1 MAEVFLTL
9 VNRGLSAG
17 WLVLAVIAARFLLKK
32 APRWAVCA
40 LWGLV
45 ALRLLCPFS
54 PESPLSL
61 IPDAQPVSPEAVWN
75 TVPAVEMAPDATE
88 APVSPVLEAV
98 LPDGLPVSPTPA
110 QRIVAAASILWC
122 AGLAGMALYTL
133 VSYRRLSRRVKG
145 AVRIDGNLYQGA
157 AIPTPFVLGVLRP
170 RIYLPNTLS
179 REDMPYVIA
188 HERAHIRRRDPLW
201 KALGFGLLCIYWFQP
216 LLWLGYALF
225 CRDMELACDEK
236 VASALSPSH
245 RANYSQALLNC
256 SAGRRFLAAC
266 PVAFGEVGV
275 KERVKRVLS
284 FRRPT
289 LRAVLAAVLICAVIA
304 VCFLTNPVTP
314 EPPKVTVAQ
323 MSITAEDV
331 TPTGMTLIYHPDNAF
346 QDVDAYTDSIY
357 WLEKQNDSGWWQ
369 VVQPNQWVE
378 PVLRPVEASKQRT
391 IHVLIADNN
400 HLNLDWSTLYGC
412 LTAGEYRVGIHFWEE
427 GLEST
432 LYAPFTLK
440 EDPPETPWDAISGLQ
455 SEDCVADFHRSGEK
469 EGSGLTREKTD
480 ELVTILKA
488 LTEADFIPANTL
500 DPNPQSCIALEYGTV
515 TLKLRYEGSRVHLQM
530 HIHSMGSTN
539 ITDWSITSGSLN
551 AFFDSLGNL

>member
-1 MAEVFLTL
+1 MAEGFLTL

-75 TVPAVEMAPDATE
+75 TVSAVEMAPDATE

-110 QRIVAAASILWC
+110 QEIVAAASILWC

-236 VASALSPSH
+236 VASSLSPSH

-331 TPTGMTLIYHPDNAF
+331 TPTGMTLTYHPDNAF
-346 QDVDAYTDSIY
+346 QDVDAVTDSIY
-357 WLEKQNDSGWWQ
+357 WLEKQNASGGWQ
-369 VVQPNQWVE
+369 VVQPNQWIE
-378 PVLRPVEASKQRT
+378 PVLQPVEAPGQRT
-391 IHVLIADNN
+391 IHVFVTDNN
-400 HLNLDWSTLYGC
+400 HRTLDWPLLGY
-412 LTAGEYRVGIHFWEE
+412 LDAGQYRVGIHFWEE
-427 GLEST
+427 AQEYT
-432 LYAPFTLK
+432 LYAPFTL
-440 EDPPETPWDAISGLQ
+440 DNPLVTPYAITSSLKK
-455 SEDCVADFHRSGEK
+455 A
-469 EGSGLTREKTD
+469 GSHAMLKGDNARALTQAQTE
-480 ELVTILKA
+480 ELVGILNS
-488 LTEADFIPANTL
+488 LTEADFYASNFINT
-500 DPNPQSCIALEYGTV
+500 PITV
-515 TLKLRYEGSRVHLQM
+515 VSLVSGEVIMRLRYDGDNQVQLQLDS
-530 HIHSMGSTN
+530 HSAEALSDTRWCIFNDG
-539 ITDWSITSGSLN
+539 LN
-551 AFFDSLGNL
+551 AFFEKLRQEEAG

>member
-1 MAEVFLTL
+1 MAEGFLTL

-75 TVPAVEMAPDATE
+75 TVSAVEMAPDATE

-110 QRIVAAASILWC
+110 QEIVAAASILWC

-170 RIYLPNTLS
+170 RIYLPNALS

-331 TPTGMTLIYHPDNAF
+331 TPTGMTLTYHPDNAF
-346 QDVDAYTDSIY
+346 QDVDAVTDSIY
-357 WLEKQNDSGWWQ
+357 WLEKQNASGGWQ
-369 VVQPNQWVE
+369 VVQPNQWIE
-378 PVLRPVEASKQRT
+378 PVLQPVEAPGQRT
-391 IHVLIADNN
+391 IHVVVTDNN
-400 HLNLDWSTLYGC
+400 HRTLDWPLLGY
-412 LTAGEYRVGIHFWEE
+412 LDAGQYRVGIHFWEE
-427 GLEST
+427 AQEYT
-432 LYAPFTLK
+432 LYAPFTL
-440 EDPPETPWDAISGLQ
+440 DNPLVTPYAITSSLKK
-455 SEDCVADFHRSGEK
+455 A
-469 EGSGLTREKTD
+469 GSHAMLKGDNARALTQAQTE
-480 ELVTILKA
+480 ELVGILNS
-488 LTEADFIPANTL
+488 LTEADFYASNFINT
-500 DPNPQSCIALEYGTV
+500 PITV
-515 TLKLRYEGSRVHLQM
+515 VSLVSGEVTMRLRYDGDNQVQLQLDS
-530 HIHSMGSTN
+530 HSAEALSDTRWCILNDG
-539 ITDWSITSGSLN
+539 LN
-551 AFFDSLGNL
+551 AFFEKLRQEEAG

>member
-1 MAEVFLTL
+1 MAEGFLTL

-17 WLVLAVIAARFLLKK
+17 WLVLAVVAARFLLKK

-110 QRIVAAASILWC
+110 QEIVAAASILWC

-331 TPTGMTLIYHPDNAF
+331 TPTGMTLTYHPDNAF
-346 QDVDAYTDSIY
+346 QDVDAVTDSIY
-357 WLEKQNDSGWWQ
+357 WLEKQNASGGWQ
-369 VVQPNQWVE
+369 VVQPSQWIE
-378 PVLRPVEASKQRT
+378 PVLQPVEAPGQRT
-391 IHVLIADNN
+391 IHVFVTDNN
-400 HLNLDWSTLYGC
+400 HRTLDWPLLGY
-412 LTAGEYRVGIHFWEE
+412 LDAGQYRVGIHFWEE
-427 GLEST
+427 AQEYT
-432 LYAPFTLK
+432 LYAPFTL
-440 EDPPETPWDAISGLQ
+440 DNPLVTPYAITSSLKK
-455 SEDCVADFHRSGEK
+455 A
-469 EGSGLTREKTD
+469 GSHAMLKGDNARALTQAQTE
-480 ELVTILKA
+480 ELVGILNS
-488 LTEADFIPANTL
+488 LTEADFYASNFINT
-500 DPNPQSCIALEYGTV
+500 PITV
-515 TLKLRYEGSRVHLQM
+515 VSLVSGEVTMRLRYDGDNQVQLQLDS
-530 HIHSMGSTN
+530 HSAEALSDTRWCILNDG
-539 ITDWSITSGSLN
+539 LN
-551 AFFDSLGNL
+551 AFFEKLRQEEAG

>member
-1 MAEVFLTL
+1 MAEGFLTL

-110 QRIVAAASILWC
+110 QEIVAAASILWC
-122 AGLAGMALYTL
+122 AGLAGMVLYTL

-331 TPTGMTLIYHPDNAF
+331 TPTGMTLTYHPDNAF
-346 QDVDAYTDSIY
+346 QDVDAVTDSIY
-357 WLEKQNDSGWWQ
+357 WLEKQNASGGWQ
-369 VVQPNQWVE
+369 VVQPNQWIE
-378 PVLRPVEASKQRT
+378 PVLQPVEAPGQRT
-391 IHVLIADNN
+391 IHVFVTDNN
-400 HLNLDWSTLYGC
+400 HRTLDWPLLGY
-412 LTAGEYRVGIHFWEE
+412 LDAGQYRVGIHFWEE
-427 GLEST
+427 AQEYT
-432 LYAPFTLK
+432 LYAPFTL
-440 EDPPETPWDAISGLQ
+440 DNPLVTPYAITSSLKK
-455 SEDCVADFHRSGEK
+455 A
-469 EGSGLTREKTD
+469 GSHAMLKGDNARALTQAQTE
-480 ELVTILKA
+480 ELVGILNS
-488 LTEADFIPANTL
+488 LTEADFYASNFINT
-500 DPNPQSCIALEYGTV
+500 PITV
-515 TLKLRYEGSRVHLQM
+515 VSLVSGEVTMRLRYDGDNQVQLQLDS
-530 HIHSMGSTN
+530 HSAEALSDTRWCIFNDG
-539 ITDWSITSGSLN
+539 LN
-551 AFFDSLGNL
+551 AFFEKLRQEEAG

>member
-1 MAEVFLTL
+1 MAEGFLTL

-17 WLVLAVIAARFLLKK
+17 WLVLAVVAARFLLKK

-110 QRIVAAASILWC
+110 QEIVAAASILWC

-236 VASALSPSH
+236 VASALSPSR

-323 MSITAEDV
+323 MFITAEDV
-331 TPTGMTLIYHPDNAF
+331 TPTGMTLTYHPDNAF
-346 QDVDAYTDSIY
+346 QDVDAVTDSIY
-357 WLEKQNDSGWWQ
+357 WLEKQNTSGGWQ
-369 VVQPNQWVE
+369 VQPNQWIE
-378 PVLRPVEASKQRT
+378 PVLQPVEAPGQRT
-391 IHVLIADNN
+391 IHVVVTDNN
-400 HLNLDWSTLYGC
+400 RRTLYWPLLGY
-412 LTAGEYRVGIHFWEE
+412 LDAGQYRVGIHFWEE
-427 GLEST
+427 AQEYT
-432 LYAPFTLK
+432 LYAPFTL
-440 EDPPETPWDAISGLQ
+440 DNPLVTPYAITSSLKK
-455 SEDCVADFHRSGEK
+455 A
-469 EGSGLTREKTD
+469 GSHAMLKGDNARALTQAQTE
-480 ELVTILKA
+480 ELVGILNS
-488 LTEADFIPANTL
+488 LTEADFYASGFINT
-500 DPNPQSCIALEYGTV
+500 PITV
-515 TLKLRYEGSRVHLQM
+515 VSLVSGEVTMRLRYDGDNQVQLQLDS
-530 HIHSMGSTN
+530 HSAEALSDTRWCIFNDG
-539 ITDWSITSGSLN
+539 LN
-551 AFFDSLGNL
+551 AFFEKLRQEEAG

>member
-1 MAEVFLTL
+1 MAEGFLTL

-17 WLVLAVIAARFLLKK
+17 WLVLAVVAARFLLKK

-110 QRIVAAASILWC
+110 QEIVAAASILWC
-122 AGLAGMALYTL
+122 AGLAGMVLYTL

-331 TPTGMTLIYHPDNAF
+331 TPTGMTLTYHPDNAF
-346 QDVDAYTDSIY
+346 QDVDAVTDSIY
-357 WLEKQNDSGWWQ
+357 WLEKQNDSGGWQ
-369 VVQPNQWVE
+369 VVQPNQWIE
-378 PVLRPVEASKQRT
+378 PVLQPVEAPGQRT
-391 IHVLIADNN
+391 IHVFVTDNN
-400 HLNLDWSTLYGC
+400 HRTLDWPLLGY
-412 LTAGEYRVGIHFWEE
+412 LDAGQYRVGIHFWEE
-427 GLEST
+427 AQEYT
-432 LYAPFTLK
+432 LYAPFTL
-440 EDPPETPWDAISGLQ
+440 DNPLVTPYAITSSLKK
-455 SEDCVADFHRSGEK
+455 A
-469 EGSGLTREKTD
+469 GSHAMLKGDNARALTQEQTE
-480 ELVTILKA
+480 ELVGILNS
-488 LTEADFIPANTL
+488 LTEADFYASNFINT
-500 DPNPQSCIALEYGTV
+500 PITV
-515 TLKLRYEGSRVHLQM
+515 VSLVSGEVTMRLRYDGDNQVQLQLDS
-530 HIHSMGSTN
+530 HSAEALSDTRWCIFNDG
-539 ITDWSITSGSLN
+539 LN
-551 AFFDSLGNL
+551 AFFEKLRQEEAG

>member
-1 MAEVFLTL
+1 MAEGFLTL

-17 WLVLAVIAARFLLKK
+17 WLVLAVVAARFLLKK

-110 QRIVAAASILWC
+110 QEIVAAASILWC

-331 TPTGMTLIYHPDNAF
+331 TPTGMTLTYHPDNAF
-346 QDVDAYTDSIY
+346 QDVDAVTDSIY
-357 WLEKQNDSGWWQ
+357 WLEKQNASGGWQ
-369 VVQPNQWVE
+369 VVQPNQWIE
-378 PVLRPVEASKQRT
+378 PVLQPVEAPGQRT
-391 IHVLIADNN
+391 IHVVVTDNN
-400 HLNLDWSTLYGC
+400 HRTLDWPLLGY
-412 LTAGEYRVGIHFWEE
+412 LDAGQYRVGIHFWEE
-427 GLEST
+427 EQEYT
-432 LYAPFTLK
+432 LYAPFTL
-440 EDPPETPWDAISGLQ
+440 DNPLVTPYAITSSLKK
-455 SEDCVADFHRSGEK
+455 A
-469 EGSGLTREKTD
+469 GSHAMLKGDNARDLTQAQTE
-480 ELVTILKA
+480 ELVGILNS
-488 LTEADFIPANTL
+488 LTEADFYASNFINT
-500 DPNPQSCIALEYGTV
+500 PITV
-515 TLKLRYEGSRVHLQM
+515 VSLVSGEVTMRLRYDGDNQVQLQLDS
-530 HIHSMGSTN
+530 HSAEALSDTRWCIFNDG
-539 ITDWSITSGSLN
+539 LN
-551 AFFDSLGNL
+551 AFFEKLRQEEAG

>member
-1 MAEVFLTL
+1 MAEGFLTL

-17 WLVLAVIAARFLLKK
+17 WLVLAVIVDRFMLKK

-75 TVPAVEMAPDATE
+75 TVPAVEMTPDATE

-110 QRIVAAASILWC
+110 QEIVAAASILWC

-331 TPTGMTLIYHPDNAF
+331 TPTGMTLTYHPDNAF
-346 QDVDAYTDSIY
+346 QDVDAVTDSIY
-357 WLEKQNDSGWWQ
+357 WLEKQNDSGGWQ
-369 VVQPNQWVE
+369 VVQPNQWIE
-378 PVLRPVEASKQRT
+378 PVLQPVEAPGQRT
-391 IHVLIADNN
+391 IHVVVTDNN
-400 HLNLDWSTLYGC
+400 HRTLDWPLLGY
-412 LTAGEYRVGIHFWEE
+412 LDAGQYRVGIHFWEE
-427 GLEST
+427 AQEYT
-432 LYAPFTLK
+432 LYAPFTL
-440 EDPPETPWDAISGLQ
+440 DNPLVTPYAITSSLKK
-455 SEDCVADFHRSGEK
+455 A
-469 EGSGLTREKTD
+469 GSHAMLKGDNARALTQAQTE
-480 ELVTILKA
+480 ELVGILNS
-488 LTEADFIPANTL
+488 LTEADFYASGFINT
-500 DPNPQSCIALEYGTV
+500 PITV
-515 TLKLRYEGSRVHLQM
+515 VSLVSGEVTMRLRYDGDNQVQLQLDS
-530 HIHSMGSTN
+530 HSAEALSDTRWCIFNDG
-539 ITDWSITSGSLN
+539 LN
-551 AFFDSLGNL
+551 AFFEKLRQEEAG

>member
-1 MAEVFLTL
+1 MAEGFLTL

-110 QRIVAAASILWC
+110 QEIVAAASILWC

-170 RIYLPNTLS
+170 RIYLPNSLS

-331 TPTGMTLIYHPDNAF
+331 TPTGMTLTYHPDNAF
-346 QDVDAYTDSIY
+346 QDVDAVTDSIY
-357 WLEKQNDSGWWQ
+357 WLEKQNDSGGWQ
-369 VVQPNQWVE
+369 VVQPNQWIE
-378 PVLRPVEASKQRT
+378 PVLQPVEAPGQRT
-391 IHVLIADNN
+391 IHVFVTDNN
-400 HLNLDWSTLYGC
+400 HRTLDWPLLGY
-412 LTAGEYRVGIHFWEE
+412 LDAGQYRVGIHFWEE
-427 GLEST
+427 AQEYT
-432 LYAPFTLK
+432 LYAPFTL
-440 EDPPETPWDAISGLQ
+440 DNPLVTPYAITSSLKK
-455 SEDCVADFHRSGEK
+455 A
-469 EGSGLTREKTD
+469 GSHAMLKGDNARALTQAQAE
-480 ELVTILKA
+480 ELVGILNS
-488 LTEADFIPANTL
+488 LTEADFYASSFINT
-500 DPNPQSCIALEYGTV
+500 PITV
-515 TLKLRYEGSRVHLQM
+515 VSLVSGEVTMRLRYDGDNQVQLQLDS
-530 HIHSMGSTN
+530 HSAEALSDTRWCIFNDG
-539 ITDWSITSGSLN
+539 LN
-551 AFFDSLGNL
+551 AFFEKLRQEEAG

>member
-1 MAEVFLTL
+1 MAEGFLTL

-17 WLVLAVIAARFLLKK
+17 WLVLAVVAARFLLKK

-110 QRIVAAASILWC
+110 QEIVAAASILWC

-331 TPTGMTLIYHPDNAF
+331 TPTGMTLTYHPDNAF
-346 QDVDAYTDSIY
+346 QDVDAVTDSIY
-357 WLEKQNDSGWWQ
+357 WLEKQNASGGWQ
-369 VVQPNQWVE
+369 VVQPNQWIE
-378 PVLRPVEASKQRT
+378 PVLQPVEAPGQRT
-391 IHVLIADNN
+391 IHVFVTDNN
-400 HLNLDWSTLYGC
+400 HRTLDWPLLGY
-412 LTAGEYRVGIHFWEE
+412 LDAGQYRVGIHFWEE
-427 GLEST
+427 AQEYT
-432 LYAPFTLK
+432 LYAPFTL
-440 EDPPETPWDAISGLQ
+440 DNPLVTPYAITSSLKK
-455 SEDCVADFHRSGEK
+455 A
-469 EGSGLTREKTD
+469 GSHAMLKGDNARALTQAQTE
-480 ELVTILKA
+480 ELVGILNS
-488 LTEADFIPANTL
+488 LTEADFYASNFINT
-500 DPNPQSCIALEYGTV
+500 PITV
-515 TLKLRYEGSRVHLQM
+515 VSLVSGEVTMRLRYDGDNQVQLQLDS
-530 HIHSMGSTN
+530 HSAEALSDTRWCIFNDG
-539 ITDWSITSGSLN
+539 LN
-551 AFFDSLGNL
+551 AFFEKLRQEEAG

>member
-1 MAEVFLTL
+1 MAEGFLTL

-17 WLVLAVIAARFLLKK
+17 WLVLAVVAARFLLKK

-110 QRIVAAASILWC
+110 QEIVAAASILWC
-122 AGLAGMALYTL
+122 AGLAGMVLYTL

-323 MSITAEDV
+323 MSITAENV
-331 TPTGMTLIYHPDNAF
+331 TPTGMTLTYHPDNAF
-346 QDVDAYTDSIY
+346 QDVDAVTDSIY
-357 WLEKQNDSGWWQ
+357 WLEKQNDSGGWQ
-369 VVQPNQWVE
+369 VVQPNQWIE
-378 PVLRPVEASKQRT
+378 PVLQPVEAPGQRT
-391 IHVLIADNN
+391 IHVVVTDNN
-400 HLNLDWSTLYGC
+400 HRTLDWPLLGY
-412 LTAGEYRVGIHFWEE
+412 LDAGQYRVGIHFWEE
-427 GLEST
+427 AQEYT
-432 LYAPFTLK
+432 LYAPFTL
-440 EDPPETPWDAISGLQ
+440 DNPLVTPYAITSSLKK
-455 SEDCVADFHRSGEK
+455 A
-469 EGSGLTREKTD
+469 GSHAMLKGDNARALTQAQTE
-480 ELVTILKA
+480 ELVGILNS
-488 LTEADFIPANTL
+488 LTEADFYASNFINT
-500 DPNPQSCIALEYGTV
+500 PITV
-515 TLKLRYEGSRVHLQM
+515 VSLVSGEVTMRLRYDGDNQVQLQLDS
-530 HIHSMGSTN
+530 HSAEALSDTRWCIFNDG
-539 ITDWSITSGSLN
+539 LN
-551 AFFDSLGNL
+551 AFFEKLRQEEAG

>member
-1 MAEVFLTL
+1 MAEGFLTL

-17 WLVLAVIAARFLLKK
+17 WLVLAVVAARFLLKK

-110 QRIVAAASILWC
+110 QEIVAAASILWC

-331 TPTGMTLIYHPDNAF
+331 TPTGMTLTYHPDNAF
-346 QDVDAYTDSIY
+346 QDVDAVTDSIY
-357 WLEKQNDSGWWQ
+357 WLEKQNASGGWQ
-369 VVQPNQWVE
+369 VVQPNQWIE
-378 PVLRPVEASKQRT
+378 PVLQPVEAPGQRT
-391 IHVLIADNN
+391 IHVVVTDNN
-400 HLNLDWSTLYGC
+400 HRTLDWPLLGY
-412 LTAGEYRVGIHFWEE
+412 LDAGQYRVGIHFWEE
-427 GLEST
+427 AQEYT
-432 LYAPFTLK
+432 LYAPFTL
-440 EDPPETPWDAISGLQ
+440 DNPLVTPYAITSSLKK
-455 SEDCVADFHRSGEK
+455 A
-469 EGSGLTREKTD
+469 GSHAMLKGDNAQALTQAQTE
-480 ELVTILKA
+480 ELVGILNS
-488 LTEADFIPANTL
+488 LTEADFYASNFINT
-500 DPNPQSCIALEYGTV
+500 PITV
-515 TLKLRYEGSRVHLQM
+515 VSLVSGEVTMRLRYDGDNQVQLQLDS
-530 HIHSMGSTN
+530 HSAEALSDTRWCIFNDG
-539 ITDWSITSGSLN
+539 LN
-551 AFFDSLGNL
+551 AFFEKLRQEEAG

>member
-1 MAEVFLTL
+1 MAEGFLTL

-17 WLVLAVIAARFLLKK
+17 WLVLVVVAARFLLKK

-110 QRIVAAASILWC
+110 QEIVAAASILWC

-331 TPTGMTLIYHPDNAF
+331 TPTGMTLTYHPDNAF
-346 QDVDAYTDSIY
+346 QDVDAVTDSIY
-357 WLEKQNDSGWWQ
+357 WLEKQNDSGGWQ
-369 VVQPNQWVE
+369 VVQPNQWIE
-378 PVLRPVEASKQRT
+378 PVLQPVEAPGQRT
-391 IHVLIADNN
+391 IHVVVTDNN
-400 HLNLDWSTLYGC
+400 HRTLDWPLLGY
-412 LTAGEYRVGIHFWEE
+412 LDAGQYRVGIHFWEE
-427 GLEST
+427 AQEYT
-432 LYAPFTLK
+432 LYAPFTL
-440 EDPPETPWDAISGLQ
+440 DNPLVTPYAITSSLKK
-455 SEDCVADFHRSGEK
+455 A
-469 EGSGLTREKTD
+469 GSHAMLKGDNARALTQAQTE
-480 ELVTILKA
+480 ELVGILNS
-488 LTEADFIPANTL
+488 LTEADFYASNFINT
-500 DPNPQSCIALEYGTV
+500 PITV
-515 TLKLRYEGSRVHLQM
+515 VSLVSGEVTMRLRYDGDNQVQLQLDS
-530 HIHSMGSTN
+530 HSAEALSDTRWCIFN
-539 ITDWSITSGSLN
+539 DRLN
-551 AFFDSLGNL
+551 AFFEKLRQEEAG

>member
-1 MAEVFLTL
+1 MAEGFLTL

-110 QRIVAAASILWC
+110 QEIVAAASILWC

-170 RIYLPNTLS
+170 RIYLPNALS

-331 TPTGMTLIYHPDNAF
+331 TPTGMTLTYHPDNAF
-346 QDVDAYTDSIY
+346 QDVDAVTDSIY
-357 WLEKQNDSGWWQ
+357 WLEKQNASGGWQ
-369 VVQPNQWVE
+369 VVQPNQWIE
-378 PVLRPVEASKQRT
+378 PVLQPVEAPGQRT
-391 IHVLIADNN
+391 IHVVVTDNN
-400 HLNLDWSTLYGC
+400 HRTLDWPLLGY
-412 LTAGEYRVGIHFWEE
+412 LDAGQYRVGIHFWEE
-427 GLEST
+427 AQEYT
-432 LYAPFTLK
+432 LYAPFTL
-440 EDPPETPWDAISGLQ
+440 DNPLVTPYAITSSLKK
-455 SEDCVADFHRSGEK
+455 A
-469 EGSGLTREKTD
+469 GSHAMLKGDNARALTQAQTE
-480 ELVTILKA
+480 ELVGILNS
-488 LTEADFIPANTL
+488 LTEADFYASNFINT
-500 DPNPQSCIALEYGTV
+500 PITV
-515 TLKLRYEGSRVHLQM
+515 VSLVSGEVTMRLRYDGDNQVQLQLDS
-530 HIHSMGSTN
+530 HSAEALSDTRWCIFNDG
-539 ITDWSITSGSLN
+539 LN
-551 AFFDSLGNL
+551 AFFEKLRQEEAG

>member
-1 MAEVFLTL
+1 MAEGFLTL

-110 QRIVAAASILWC
+110 QEIVAAASILWC

-331 TPTGMTLIYHPDNAF
+331 TPTGMTLTYHPDNAF
-346 QDVDAYTDSIY
+346 QDVDAVTDSIY
-357 WLEKQNDSGWWQ
+357 WLEKQNASGGWQ
-369 VVQPNQWVE
+369 VVQPNQWIE
-378 PVLRPVEASKQRT
+378 PVLQPVEAPGQRT
-391 IHVLIADNN
+391 IHVVVTDNN
-400 HLNLDWSTLYGC
+400 HRTLDWPLLGY
-412 LTAGEYRVGIHFWEE
+412 LDAGQYRVGIHFWEE
-427 GLEST
+427 AQEYT
-432 LYAPFTLK
+432 LYAPFTL
-440 EDPPETPWDAISGLQ
+440 DNPLVTPYAITNSLKK
-455 SEDCVADFHRSGEK
+455 A
-469 EGSGLTREKTD
+469 GSHAMLKGDNARALTQAQTE
-480 ELVTILKA
+480 ELVGILNS
-488 LTEADFIPANTL
+488 LTEADFYASNFINT
-500 DPNPQSCIALEYGTV
+500 PITV
-515 TLKLRYEGSRVHLQM
+515 VSLVSGEVTMRLRYDGDNQVQLQLDS
-530 HIHSMGSTN
+530 HSAEALSDTRWCIFNDG
-539 ITDWSITSGSLN
+539 LN
-551 AFFDSLGNL
+551 AFFEKLRQEEAG

>member
-1 MAEVFLTL
+1 MAEGFLTL

-17 WLVLAVIAARFLLKK
+17 WLVLAVIVARFLLKK

-75 TVPAVEMAPDATE
+75 TVPAVEMTPDATE

-110 QRIVAAASILWC
+110 QEIVAAASILWC

-157 AIPTPFVLGVLRP
+157 AIPTPIVLGVLRP

-331 TPTGMTLIYHPDNAF
+331 TPTGMTLTYHPDNAF
-346 QDVDAYTDSIY
+346 QDVDAVTDSIY
-357 WLEKQNDSGWWQ
+357 WLKKQNASGGWQ
-369 VVQPNQWVE
+369 VVQPSQWIE
-378 PVLRPVEASKQRT
+378 PVLQPVEAPGQRT
-391 IHVLIADNN
+391 IHVVVTDNN
-400 HLNLDWSTLYGC
+400 HRTLDWPLLGY
-412 LTAGEYRVGIHFWEE
+412 LDAGQYRVGIHFWEE
-427 GLEST
+427 AQEYT
-432 LYAPFTLK
+432 LYAPFTL
-440 EDPPETPWDAISGLQ
+440 DNPLVTPYAITSSLKK
-455 SEDCVADFHRSGEK
+455 A
-469 EGSGLTREKTD
+469 GSHAMLKGDNARALTQAQTE
-480 ELVTILKA
+480 ELVGILNS
-488 LTEADFIPANTL
+488 LTEADFYASGFINT
-500 DPNPQSCIALEYGTV
+500 PITV
-515 TLKLRYEGSRVHLQM
+515 VSLVSGEVTMRLRYDGDNQVQLQLDS
-530 HIHSMGSTN
+530 HSAEALSDTRWCIFNDG
-539 ITDWSITSGSLN
+539 LN
-551 AFFDSLGNL
+551 AFFEKLRQEEAG

>member
-1 MAEVFLTL
+1 MAEGFLTL

-110 QRIVAAASILWC
+110 QEIVAAASILWC

-331 TPTGMTLIYHPDNAF
+331 TPTGMTLTYHPDNAF
-346 QDVDAYTDSIY
+346 QDVDAVTDSIY
-357 WLEKQNDSGWWQ
+357 WLEKQNDSGGWQ
-369 VVQPNQWVE
+369 VVQPNQWIE
-378 PVLRPVEASKQRT
+378 PVLQPVEAPGQRT
-391 IHVLIADNN
+391 IHVFVTDNN
-400 HLNLDWSTLYGC
+400 HRTLDWPLLGY
-412 LTAGEYRVGIHFWEE
+412 LDAGQYRVGIHFWEE
-427 GLEST
+427 AQEYT
-432 LYAPFTLK
+432 LYAPFTL
-440 EDPPETPWDAISGLQ
+440 DNPLVTPYAITSSLKK
-455 SEDCVADFHRSGEK
+455 A
-469 EGSGLTREKTD
+469 GSHAMLKGDNARALTQAQAE
-480 ELVTILKA
+480 ELVGILNS
-488 LTEADFIPANTL
+488 LTEADFYASSFINT
-500 DPNPQSCIALEYGTV
+500 PITV
-515 TLKLRYEGSRVHLQM
+515 VSLVSGEVTMRLRYDGDNQVQLQLDS
-530 HIHSMGSTN
+530 HSAEALSDTRWCIFNDG
-539 ITDWSITSGSLN
+539 LN
-551 AFFDSLGNL
+551 AFFEKLRQEEAG

>member
-1 MAEVFLTL
+1 MAEGFLTL

-110 QRIVAAASILWC
+110 QEIVAAASILWC

-289 LRAVLAAVLICAVIA
+289 LRAVLAAVLTCAVIA

-331 TPTGMTLIYHPDNAF
+331 TPTGMTLTYHPDNAF
-346 QDVDAYTDSIY
+346 QDVDAVTDSIY
-357 WLEKQNDSGWWQ
+357 WLEKQNDSGGWQ
-369 VVQPNQWVE
+369 VVQPNQWIE
-378 PVLRPVEASKQRT
+378 PVLQPVEAPGQRT
-391 IHVLIADNN
+391 IHVVVTDNN
-400 HLNLDWSTLYGC
+400 HRTLDWPLLGY
-412 LTAGEYRVGIHFWEE
+412 LDAGQYRVGIHFWEE
-427 GLEST
+427 AQEYT
-432 LYAPFTLK
+432 LYAPFTL
-440 EDPPETPWDAISGLQ
+440 DNPLVTPYAITSSLKK
-455 SEDCVADFHRSGEK
+455 A
-469 EGSGLTREKTD
+469 GSHAMLKGDNARALTQAQTE
-480 ELVTILKA
+480 ELVGILNS
-488 LTEADFIPANTL
+488 LTEADFYASNFINT
-500 DPNPQSCIALEYGTV
+500 PITV
-515 TLKLRYEGSRVHLQM
+515 VSLVSGEVTMRLRYDGDNQVQLQLDS
-530 HIHSMGSTN
+530 HSAEALSDTRWCIFNDG
-539 ITDWSITSGSLN
+539 LN
-551 AFFDSLGNL
+551 AFFEKLRQEEAG

>member
-1 MAEVFLTL
+1 MAEGFLTL

-110 QRIVAAASILWC
+110 QEIVAAASILWC

-331 TPTGMTLIYHPDNAF
+331 TPTGMTLTYHPDNAF
-346 QDVDAYTDSIY
+346 QDVDAVTDSIY
-357 WLEKQNDSGWWQ
+357 WLEKQNASGGWQ
-369 VVQPNQWVE
+369 VVQPSQWIE
-378 PVLRPVEASKQRT
+378 PVLQPVEAPGQRT
-391 IHVLIADNN
+391 IHVVVTDNN
-400 HLNLDWSTLYGC
+400 HRTLDWPLLGY
-412 LTAGEYRVGIHFWEE
+412 LDAGQYRVGIHFWEE
-427 GLEST
+427 AQEYT
-432 LYAPFTLK
+432 LYAPFTL
-440 EDPPETPWDAISGLQ
+440 DNPLVTPYAITSSLKK
-455 SEDCVADFHRSGEK
+455 A
-469 EGSGLTREKTD
+469 GSHAMLKGDNARALTQAQTE
-480 ELVTILKA
+480 ELVGILNS
-488 LTEADFIPANTL
+488 LTEADFYASNFINT
-500 DPNPQSCIALEYGTV
+500 PITV
-515 TLKLRYEGSRVHLQM
+515 VSLVSGEVTMRLRYDGDNQVQLQLDS
-530 HIHSMGSTN
+530 HSAEALSDTRWCIFNDG
-539 ITDWSITSGSLN
+539 LN
-551 AFFDSLGNL
+551 AFFEKLRQEEAG

>member
-1 MAEVFLTL
+1 MAEGFLTL

-110 QRIVAAASILWC
+110 QEIVAAASILWC

-201 KALGFGLLCIYWFQP
+201 KALGFGLLSIYWFQP

-331 TPTGMTLIYHPDNAF
+331 TPTGMTLTYHPDNAF
-346 QDVDAYTDSIY
+346 QDVDAVTDSIY
-357 WLEKQNDSGWWQ
+357 WLEKQNDSGGWQ
-369 VVQPNQWVE
+369 VVQPNQWIE
-378 PVLRPVEASKQRT
+378 PVLQPVEAPGQRT
-391 IHVLIADNN
+391 IHVVVTDNN
-400 HLNLDWSTLYGC
+400 HRTLDWPLLGY
-412 LTAGEYRVGIHFWEE
+412 LDAGQYRVGIHFWEE
-427 GLEST
+427 AQEYT
-432 LYAPFTLK
+432 LYAPFTL
-440 EDPPETPWDAISGLQ
+440 DNPLVTPYAITSSLKK
-455 SEDCVADFHRSGEK
+455 A
-469 EGSGLTREKTD
+469 GSHAMLKGDNARALTQAQTE
-480 ELVTILKA
+480 ELVGILNS
-488 LTEADFIPANTL
+488 LTEADFYASNFINT
-500 DPNPQSCIALEYGTV
+500 PITV
-515 TLKLRYEGSRVHLQM
+515 VSLVSGEVTMRLRYDGDNQVQLQLDS
-530 HIHSMGSTN
+530 HSAEALSDTRWCIFNDG
-539 ITDWSITSGSLN
+539 LN
-551 AFFDSLGNL
+551 AFFEKLRQEEAG

>member
-133 VSYRRLSRRVKG
+133 VSHRRLSRRVKG

-236 VASALSPSH
+236 VASALSTSH

-331 TPTGMTLIYHPDNAF
+331 TPTGMTLTYHPDNAF
-346 QDVDAYTDSIY
+346 QDVDAVTDSIY
-357 WLEKQNDSGWWQ
+357 WLEKQNDSGGWQ
-369 VVQPNQWVE
+369 VVQPNQWIE
-378 PVLRPVEASKQRT
+378 PVLQPVEAPGQRT
-391 IHVLIADNN
+391 IHVFVTDNN
-400 HLNLDWSTLYGC
+400 HRTLDWPLLGY
-412 LTAGEYRVGIHFWEE
+412 LDAGQYRVGIHFWEE
-427 GLEST
+427 AQEYT
-432 LYAPFTLK
+432 LYAPFTL
-440 EDPPETPWDAISGLQ
+440 DNPLVTPYAITSSLKK
-455 SEDCVADFHRSGEK
+455 A
-469 EGSGLTREKTD
+469 GSHAMLKGDNARALTQAQTE
-480 ELVTILKA
+480 ELVGILNS
-488 LTEADFIPANTL
+488 LTEADFYASNFINT
-500 DPNPQSCIALEYGTV
+500 PITV
-515 TLKLRYEGSRVHLQM
+515 VSLVSGEVTMRLRYDGDNQVQLQLDS
-530 HIHSMGSTN
+530 HSAEALSDTRWCIFNDG
-539 ITDWSITSGSLN
+539 LN
-551 AFFDSLGNL
+551 AFFEKLRQEEAG

>member
-1 MAEVFLTL
+1 MAEGFLTL

-110 QRIVAAASILWC
+110 QEIVAAASILWC

-331 TPTGMTLIYHPDNAF
+331 TPTGMTLTYHPDNAF
-346 QDVDAYTDSIY
+346 QDVDAVTDSIY
-357 WLEKQNDSGWWQ
+357 WLEKQNASGGWQ
-369 VVQPNQWVE
+369 VVQPNQWIE
-378 PVLRPVEASKQRT
+378 PVLQPVEAPGQRT
-391 IHVLIADNN
+391 IHVVVTDNN
-400 HLNLDWSTLYGC
+400 HRTLDWPLLGY
-412 LTAGEYRVGIHFWEE
+412 LDAGQYRVGIHFWEE
-427 GLEST
+427 AQEYT
-432 LYAPFTLK
+432 LYAPFTL
-440 EDPPETPWDAISGLQ
+440 DNPLVTPYAITSSLKK
-455 SEDCVADFHRSGEK
+455 A
-469 EGSGLTREKTD
+469 GSHAMLKGDNARALTQAQTE
-480 ELVTILKA
+480 ELVGILNS
-488 LTEADFIPANTL
+488 LTEADFYASNFINT
-500 DPNPQSCIALEYGTV
+500 PITV
-515 TLKLRYEGSRVHLQM
+515 VSLVSGEVTMRLRYDGDNEVQLQLDS
-530 HIHSMGSTN
+530 HSAEALSDTRWCILNDG
-539 ITDWSITSGSLN
+539 LN
-551 AFFDSLGNL
+551 AFFEKLRQEEAG

>member
-201 KALGFGLLCIYWFQP
+201 KALGFGLLSIYWFQP

-236 VASALSPSH
+236 VARALSPSH

-289 LRAVLAAVLICAVIA
+289 LLAVLAAVLICAVIA

-369 VVQPNQWVE
+369 VVQPNQWIE
-378 PVLRPVEASKQRT
+378 PALRPVEAPGQRT
-391 IHVLIADNN
+391 IHVVVIDNN
-400 HLNLDWSTLYGC
+400 HRTLDWPLLGY
-412 LTAGEYRVGIHFWEE
+412 LDAGQYRVGIHFWEE
-427 GLEST
+427 EQEYT
-432 LYAPFTLK
+432 LYAPFTL
-440 EDPPETPWDAISGLQ
+440 DNPLVTPYAITSSLKK
-455 SEDCVADFHRSGEK
+455 A
-469 EGSGLTREKTD
+469 GSHAMLKGDNARDLTQAQTE
-480 ELVTILKA
+480 ELVGILNS
-488 LTEADFIPANTL
+488 LTEADFYACGFINT
-500 DPNPQSCIALEYGTV
+500 PTTV
-515 TLKLRYEGSRVHLQM
+515 VSLVSGEVTMRLRYDGDNEVQLQLDS
-530 HIHSMGSTN
+530 HSAEALSDTRWCIINDG
-539 ITDWSITSGSLN
+539 LN
-551 AFFDSLGNL
+551 AFFEKLQQEEAG

>member
-188 HERAHIRRRDPLW
+188 HERAHIRRRDLLW
-201 KALGFGLLCIYWFQP
+201 KALGFGLLSIYWFQP

-236 VASALSPSH
+236 VASSLSPSH

-289 LRAVLAAVLICAVIA
+289 LLAVLAAVLICAVIA

-323 MSITAEDV
+323 MSITAENV

-369 VVQPNQWVE
+369 VVQPNQW
-378 PVLRPVEASKQRT
+378 
-391 IHVLIADNN
+391 
-400 HLNLDWSTLYGC
+400 
-412 LTAGEYRVGIHFWEE
+412 
-427 GLEST
+427 
-432 LYAPFTLK
+432 
-440 EDPPETPWDAISGLQ
+440 
-455 SEDCVADFHRSGEK
+455 
-469 EGSGLTREKTD
+469 
-480 ELVTILKA
+480 
-488 LTEADFIPANTL
+488 
-500 DPNPQSCIALEYGTV
+500 
-515 TLKLRYEGSRVHLQM
+515 
-530 HIHSMGSTN
+530 
-539 ITDWSITSGSLN
+539 
-551 AFFDSLGNL
+551 

>member
-1 MAEVFLTL
+1 MAEGFLTL

-110 QRIVAAASILWC
+110 QEIIAAASILWC

-201 KALGFGLLCIYWFQP
+201 KALGFGLLSIYWFQP

-331 TPTGMTLIYHPDNAF
+331 TPTGMTLTYHPDNAF
-346 QDVDAYTDSIY
+346 QDVDAVTDSIY
-357 WLEKQNDSGWWQ
+357 WLEKQNASGGWQ
-369 VVQPNQWVE
+369 VVQPNQWIE
-378 PVLRPVEASKQRT
+378 PVLQPVEAPGQRT
-391 IHVLIADNN
+391 IHVVVTDNN
-400 HLNLDWSTLYGC
+400 HRTLDWPLLGY
-412 LTAGEYRVGIHFWEE
+412 LDAGQYRVGIHFWEE
-427 GLEST
+427 AQEYT
-432 LYAPFTLK
+432 LYAPFTL
-440 EDPPETPWDAISGLQ
+440 DNPLVTPYAITSSLKK
-455 SEDCVADFHRSGEK
+455 A
-469 EGSGLTREKTD
+469 GSHAMLKGDNARALTQAQTE
-480 ELVTILKA
+480 ELVGILNS
-488 LTEADFIPANTL
+488 LTEADFYASNFINT
-500 DPNPQSCIALEYGTV
+500 PITV
-515 TLKLRYEGSRVHLQM
+515 VSLVSGEVTMRLRYDGDSQVQLQLDS
-530 HIHSMGSTN
+530 HSAEALSDTRWCIFNDG
-539 ITDWSITSGSLN
+539 LN
-551 AFFDSLGNL
+551 AFFEKLRQEEAG

>member
-1 MAEVFLTL
+1 MAEGFLTL

-17 WLVLAVIAARFLLKK
+17 WLVLAVVAARFLLKK

-110 QRIVAAASILWC
+110 QEIVAAASILWC

-331 TPTGMTLIYHPDNAF
+331 TPTGMTLTYHPDNAF
-346 QDVDAYTDSIY
+346 QDVDAVTDSIY
-357 WLEKQNDSGWWQ
+357 WLEKQNDSGGWQ
-369 VVQPNQWVE
+369 VVQPTQWIE
-378 PVLRPVEASKQRT
+378 PVLQPVEAPGQRT
-391 IHVLIADNN
+391 IHVVVTDNN
-400 HLNLDWSTLYGC
+400 HRTLDWPLLGY
-412 LTAGEYRVGIHFWEE
+412 LDAGQYRVGIHFWEE
-427 GLEST
+427 AQEYT
-432 LYAPFTLK
+432 LYAPFTL
-440 EDPPETPWDAISGLQ
+440 DNPLVTPYAITSSLKK
-455 SEDCVADFHRSGEK
+455 A
-469 EGSGLTREKTD
+469 GSHAMLKGDNARALTQAQTE
-480 ELVTILKA
+480 ELVGILNS
-488 LTEADFIPANTL
+488 LTEADFYASNFINT
-500 DPNPQSCIALEYGTV
+500 PITV
-515 TLKLRYEGSRVHLQM
+515 VSLVSGEVTMRLRYDGDNQVQLQLDS
-530 HIHSMGSTN
+530 HSAEALSDTRWCIFNDG
-539 ITDWSITSGSLN
+539 LN
-551 AFFDSLGNL
+551 AFFEKLRQEEAG

>member
-1 MAEVFLTL
+1 MAEGFLTL

-122 AGLAGMALYTL
+122 AGLAGMVLYTL

-145 AVRIDGNLYQGA
+145 AIRIDGNLYQGA

-331 TPTGMTLIYHPDNAF
+331 TPTGMTLTYHPDNAF
-346 QDVDAYTDSIY
+346 QDVDAVTDSIY
-357 WLEKQNDSGWWQ
+357 WLEKQNASGGWQ
-369 VVQPNQWVE
+369 VVQPNQWIE
-378 PVLRPVEASKQRT
+378 PVLQPVEAPDQRT
-391 IHVLIADNN
+391 IHVFVTDNN
-400 HLNLDWSTLYGC
+400 HRTLDWPLLGY
-412 LTAGEYRVGIHFWEE
+412 LDAGQYRVGIHFWEE
-427 GLEST
+427 AQEYT
-432 LYAPFTLK
+432 LYAPFTL
-440 EDPPETPWDAISGLQ
+440 DNPLVTPYAITSSLKK
-455 SEDCVADFHRSGEK
+455 A
-469 EGSGLTREKTD
+469 GSYAMLKGDNARALTQAQTE
-480 ELVTILKA
+480 ELVGILNS
-488 LTEADFIPANTL
+488 LTEADFYASNFINT
-500 DPNPQSCIALEYGTV
+500 PITV
-515 TLKLRYEGSRVHLQM
+515 VSLVSGEVTMRLRYDGDNQVQLQLDS
-530 HIHSMGSTN
+530 HSAEALSDTRWCILNDG
-539 ITDWSITSGSLN
+539 LN
-551 AFFDSLGNL
+551 AFFEKLRQEEAG

>member
-1 MAEVFLTL
+1 MAEGFLTL

-17 WLVLAVIAARFLLKK
+17 WLVLAVVAARFLLKK

-110 QRIVAAASILWC
+110 QEIVAAASILWC

-236 VASALSPSH
+236 VARALSPSH
-245 RANYSQALLNC
+245 RANYSQALLDC

-289 LRAVLAAVLICAVIA
+289 LRAVLGAVLICAVIA

-323 MSITAEDV
+323 MSITAEDA
-331 TPTGMTLIYHPDNAF
+331 TPTGMTLTCHPDNAF
-346 QDVDAYTDSIY
+346 QDVDAVTDSIY
-357 WLEKQNDSGWWQ
+357 WLEKQNASGGWQ
-369 VVQPNQWVE
+369 VVQPNQWIE
-378 PVLRPVEASKQRT
+378 PALRPVEAPGQRT
-391 IHVLIADNN
+391 IHVVVTDNN
-400 HLNLDWSTLYGC
+400 RRTLDWPLLGY
-412 LTAGEYRVGIHFWEE
+412 LEAGQYRVGIHFWEE
-427 GLEST
+427 EQEYT
-432 LYAPFTLK
+432 LYAPFTL
-440 EDPPETPWDAISGLQ
+440 DNPLVTPYAITSSLKK
-455 SEDCVADFHRSGEK
+455 A
-469 EGSGLTREKTD
+469 GSHAMLKGDNARDLTQVQTE
-480 ELVTILKA
+480 ELVGILNS
-488 LTEADFIPANTL
+488 LTEADFYACGFINT
-500 DPNPQSCIALEYGTV
+500 PTTV
-515 TLKLRYEGSRVHLQM
+515 VSLVSGDVTMRLRYDGDNEVQLQLDS
-530 HIHSMGSTN
+530 HSAEALSDTRWCIINDG
-539 ITDWSITSGSLN
+539 LN
-551 AFFDSLGNL
+551 AFFEQLQQEEAG

>member
-1 MAEVFLTL
+1 MAEGFLTL

-346 QDVDAYTDSIY
+346 QDVDAVTDSIY
-357 WLEKQNDSGWWQ
+357 WLEKQNDSGGWQ
-369 VVQPNQWVE
+369 VVQPNQWIE
-378 PVLRPVEASKQRT
+378 PVLQPVEAPGQRT
-391 IHVLIADNN
+391 IHVVVTDNN
-400 HLNLDWSTLYGC
+400 HRTLDWPLLGY
-412 LTAGEYRVGIHFWEE
+412 LDAGQYRVGIHFWEE
-427 GLEST
+427 AQEYT
-432 LYAPFTLK
+432 LYAPFTL
-440 EDPPETPWDAISGLQ
+440 DNPLVTPYAITSSLKK
-455 SEDCVADFHRSGEK
+455 A
-469 EGSGLTREKTD
+469 GSHAMLKGDNARALTQAQTE
-480 ELVTILKA
+480 ELVGILNS
-488 LTEADFIPANTL
+488 LTEADFYASSFINT
-500 DPNPQSCIALEYGTV
+500 PITV
-515 TLKLRYEGSRVHLQM
+515 VSLVSGEVTMRLRYDGDNQVQLQLDS
-530 HIHSMGSTN
+530 HSAEALSDTRWCIFNDG
-539 ITDWSITSGSLN
+539 LN
-551 AFFDSLGNL
+551 AFFEKLRQEEAG

>member
-1 MAEVFLTL
+1 MAEGFLTL

-17 WLVLAVIAARFLLKK
+17 WLVLAVVAARFLLKK

-110 QRIVAAASILWC
+110 QEIVAAASILWC

-304 VCFLTNPVTP
+304 VCFLTNPVPP

-331 TPTGMTLIYHPDNAF
+331 TPTGMTLTYHPDNAF
-346 QDVDAYTDSIY
+346 QDVDAVTDSIY
-357 WLEKQNDSGWWQ
+357 WLEKQNTSGGWQ
-369 VVQPNQWVE
+369 VVQPNQWIE
-378 PVLRPVEASKQRT
+378 PVLQPVEAPGQRT
-391 IHVLIADNN
+391 IHVFVTDNN
-400 HLNLDWSTLYGC
+400 HRTLDWPLLGY
-412 LTAGEYRVGIHFWEE
+412 LDAGQYRVGIHFWEE
-427 GLEST
+427 AQEYT
-432 LYAPFTLK
+432 LYAPFTL
-440 EDPPETPWDAISGLQ
+440 DNPLVTPYAITSSLKK
-455 SEDCVADFHRSGEK
+455 A
-469 EGSGLTREKTD
+469 GSHAMLKGDNARALTQAQTE
-480 ELVTILKA
+480 ELVGILNS
-488 LTEADFIPANTL
+488 LTEADFYASNFINT
-500 DPNPQSCIALEYGTV
+500 PITV
-515 TLKLRYEGSRVHLQM
+515 VSLVSGEVTMRLRYDGDNQVQLQLDS
-530 HIHSMGSTN
+530 HSAEALSDTRWCIFNDG
-539 ITDWSITSGSLN
+539 LN
-551 AFFDSLGNL
+551 AFFEKLRQEEAG

>member
-1 MAEVFLTL
+1 MAEVFLTV

-54 PESPLSL
+54 LESPLSL

-75 TVPAVEMAPDATE
+75 TVPAVEMAPDATD

-110 QRIVAAASILWC
+110 QEIVAAASILWC

-289 LRAVLAAVLICAVIA
+289 LRAVLGAVLICAVIA

-331 TPTGMTLIYHPDNAF
+331 TPTGMTLTYHPDNAF

-357 WLEKQNDSGWWQ
+357 WLEKQNDSGGWQ
-369 VVQPNQWVE
+369 VVQPNQWIE
-378 PVLRPVEASKQRT
+378 PALRPVEAPGQRT
-391 IHVLIADNN
+391 IHVFVTDNN
-400 HLNLDWSTLYGC
+400 HRTLDWPLLGY
-412 LTAGEYRVGIHFWEE
+412 LEAGQYRVGIHFWEGE
-427 GLEST
+427 QEYT
-432 LYAPFTLK
+432 LYAPFTL
-440 EDPPETPWDAISGLQ
+440 DNPLVTPYAITSSLKK
-455 SEDCVADFHRSGEK
+455 A
-469 EGSGLTREKTD
+469 GSHAMLKGDNARDLTQAQTE
-480 ELVTILKA
+480 ELVGILNS
-488 LTEADFIPANTL
+488 LTEADFYACGFINTPITVVSLVSGEVTMRLRFDGNNEVQLQL
-500 DPNPQSCIALEYGTV
+500 DSHSAEALSDTRWCIINDG
-515 TLKLRYEGSRVHLQM
+515 
-530 HIHSMGSTN
+530 
-539 ITDWSITSGSLN
+539 LN
-551 AFFDSLGNL
+551 AFFEKLQQEEAG

>member
-1 MAEVFLTL
+1 MAEGFLTL

-17 WLVLAVIAARFLLKK
+17 WLVLAVVAARFLLKK

-110 QRIVAAASILWC
+110 QEIVAAASILWC

-331 TPTGMTLIYHPDNAF
+331 TPTGMTLTYHPDNAF
-346 QDVDAYTDSIY
+346 QDVDAVTDSIY
-357 WLEKQNDSGWWQ
+357 WLEKQNASGGWQ
-369 VVQPNQWVE
+369 VVQPNQWIE
-378 PVLRPVEASKQRT
+378 PVLQPVEAPGQRT
-391 IHVLIADNN
+391 IHVVVTDNN
-400 HLNLDWSTLYGC
+400 HRTLDWPLLGY
-412 LTAGEYRVGIHFWEE
+412 LDAGQYRVGIHFWEE
-427 GLEST
+427 AQEYT
-432 LYAPFTLK
+432 LYAPFTL
-440 EDPPETPWDAISGLQ
+440 DNPLVTPYAITSSLKK
-455 SEDCVADFHRSGEK
+455 A
-469 EGSGLTREKTD
+469 GSHAMLKGDNARALTQAQTE
-480 ELVTILKA
+480 ELVGILNS
-488 LTEADFIPANTL
+488 LTEADFYASNFINT
-500 DPNPQSCIALEYGTV
+500 PITV
-515 TLKLRYEGSRVHLQM
+515 VSLVSGEVTMRLRYDGDNQVQLQLDS
-530 HIHSMGSTN
+530 HSAEALSDTRWCILNDG
-539 ITDWSITSGSLN
+539 LN
-551 AFFDSLGNL
+551 AFFEKLRQEEAG

>member
-1 MAEVFLTL
+1 MAEGFLTL

-75 TVPAVEMAPDATE
+75 TVPAMEMAPDATE

-110 QRIVAAASILWC
+110 QEIVAAASILWC

-133 VSYRRLSRRVKG
+133 VSYQRLSRRVKG

-170 RIYLPNTLS
+170 RIYLPNALS
-179 REDMPYVIA
+179 REDIPYVIA

-331 TPTGMTLIYHPDNAF
+331 TPTGMTLAYHPDNAF
-346 QDVDAYTDSIY
+346 QDVDAVTDSIY
-357 WLEKQNDSGWWQ
+357 WLEKQNDSGGWQ
-369 VVQPNQWVE
+369 VVQPNQWIE
-378 PVLRPVEASKQRT
+378 PVLQPVEAPGQRT
-391 IHVLIADNN
+391 IHVVVTDNN
-400 HLNLDWSTLYGC
+400 HRTLDWPLLGY
-412 LTAGEYRVGIHFWEE
+412 LDAGQYRVGIHFWEE
-427 GLEST
+427 AQEYT
-432 LYAPFTLK
+432 LYAPFTL
-440 EDPPETPWDAISGLQ
+440 DNPLVTPYAITSSLKK
-455 SEDCVADFHRSGEK
+455 A
-469 EGSGLTREKTD
+469 GSHAMLKGDNARALTQAQTE
-480 ELVTILKA
+480 ELVGILNS
-488 LTEADFIPANTL
+488 LTEADFYASSFINT
-500 DPNPQSCIALEYGTV
+500 PITV
-515 TLKLRYEGSRVHLQM
+515 VSLVSGEVTMRLRYDGDNQVQLQLDS
-530 HIHSMGSTN
+530 HSAEALSDTRWCIFNDG
-539 ITDWSITSGSLN
+539 LN
-551 AFFDSLGNL
+551 AFFEKLRQEEAG

>member
-1 MAEVFLTL
+1 MAEGFLTL

-17 WLVLAVIAARFLLKK
+17 WLVLAVVAARFLLKK

-110 QRIVAAASILWC
+110 QEIVAAASILWC
-122 AGLAGMALYTL
+122 AGLAGMVLYTL

-275 KERVKRVLS
+275 KERVKRVLY

-323 MSITAEDV
+323 MSITAENV
-331 TPTGMTLIYHPDNAF
+331 TPTGMTLTYHPDNAF
-346 QDVDAYTDSIY
+346 QDVDAVTDSIY
-357 WLEKQNDSGWWQ
+357 WLEKQNDSGGWQ
-369 VVQPNQWVE
+369 VVQPNQWIE
-378 PVLRPVEASKQRT
+378 PVLQPVEAPGQRT
-391 IHVLIADNN
+391 IHVVVTDNN
-400 HLNLDWSTLYGC
+400 HRTLDWPLLGY
-412 LTAGEYRVGIHFWEE
+412 LDAGQYRVGIHFWEE
-427 GLEST
+427 AQEYT
-432 LYAPFTLK
+432 LYAPFTL
-440 EDPPETPWDAISGLQ
+440 DNPLVTPYAITSSLKK
-455 SEDCVADFHRSGEK
+455 A
-469 EGSGLTREKTD
+469 GSHAMLKGDNARALTQEQTE
-480 ELVTILKA
+480 ELVGILNS
-488 LTEADFIPANTL
+488 LT
-500 DPNPQSCIALEYGTV
+500 
-515 TLKLRYEGSRVHLQM
+515 
-530 HIHSMGSTN
+530 
-539 ITDWSITSGSLN
+539 
-551 AFFDSLGNL
+551 

>member
-1 MAEVFLTL
+1 MAEGFLTL

-17 WLVLAVIAARFLLKK
+17 WLVLAVIVARFLLKK

-75 TVPAVEMAPDATE
+75 TVPAVEMTPDATE

-110 QRIVAAASILWC
+110 QEIVAAASILWC

-323 MSITAEDV
+323 MSITAENV
-331 TPTGMTLIYHPDNAF
+331 TPTGMTLTYHPDNAF
-346 QDVDAYTDSIY
+346 QDVDAVTDSIY
-357 WLEKQNDSGWWQ
+357 WLEKQNDSGGWQ
-369 VVQPNQWVE
+369 VVQPNQWIE
-378 PVLRPVEASKQRT
+378 PVLQPVEAPGQRT
-391 IHVLIADNN
+391 IHVVVTDNN
-400 HLNLDWSTLYGC
+400 HRTLDWPLLGY
-412 LTAGEYRVGIHFWEE
+412 LDAGQYRVGIHFWEE
-427 GLEST
+427 AQEYT
-432 LYAPFTLK
+432 LYAPFTL
-440 EDPPETPWDAISGLQ
+440 DNPLVTPYAITSSLKK
-455 SEDCVADFHRSGEK
+455 A
-469 EGSGLTREKTD
+469 GSHAMLKGDNARALTQEQTE
-480 ELVTILKA
+480 ELVGILNS
-488 LTEADFIPANTL
+488 LTEADFYASNFINT
-500 DPNPQSCIALEYGTV
+500 PITV
-515 TLKLRYEGSRVHLQM
+515 VSLVSGEVTMRLRYDGDNQVQLQLDS
-530 HIHSMGSTN
+530 HSAEALSDTRWCIFNDG
-539 ITDWSITSGSLN
+539 LN
-551 AFFDSLGNL
+551 AFFEKLRQEEAG

>member
-1 MAEVFLTL
+1 MAEGCLTL

-110 QRIVAAASILWC
+110 QEIVAAASILWC
-122 AGLAGMALYTL
+122 AGLAGMVLYTL

-331 TPTGMTLIYHPDNAF
+331 TPTGMTLTYHPDNAF
-346 QDVDAYTDSIY
+346 QDVDAVTDSIY
-357 WLEKQNDSGWWQ
+357 WLEKQNASGGWQ
-369 VVQPNQWVE
+369 VVQPNQWIE
-378 PVLRPVEASKQRT
+378 PVLQPVEAPGQRT
-391 IHVLIADNN
+391 IHVVVTDNN
-400 HLNLDWSTLYGC
+400 HRTLDWPLLGY
-412 LTAGEYRVGIHFWEE
+412 LDAGQYRVGIHFWEE
-427 GLEST
+427 AQEYT
-432 LYAPFTLK
+432 LYAPFTL
-440 EDPPETPWDAISGLQ
+440 DNPLVTPYAITSSLKK
-455 SEDCVADFHRSGEK
+455 A
-469 EGSGLTREKTD
+469 GSHAMLKGDNARALTQAQTE
-480 ELVTILKA
+480 ELVGILNS
-488 LTEADFIPANTL
+488 LTEADFYTSGFINT
-500 DPNPQSCIALEYGTV
+500 PITV
-515 TLKLRYEGSRVHLQM
+515 VSLVSGEVTMRLRYDGDNQVQLQLDS
-530 HIHSMGSTN
+530 HSAEALSDTRWCIFNDG
-539 ITDWSITSGSLN
+539 LN
-551 AFFDSLGNL
+551 AFFEKLRQEEAG

>member
-1 MAEVFLTL
+1 MAEGFLTL

-110 QRIVAAASILWC
+110 QEIVAAASILWC

-331 TPTGMTLIYHPDNAF
+331 TPTGMTLTYHPDNAF
-346 QDVDAYTDSIY
+346 QDVDAVTDSIY
-357 WLEKQNDSGWWQ
+357 WLEKQNTSGGWQ
-369 VVQPNQWVE
+369 VVQPNQWIE
-378 PVLRPVEASKQRT
+378 PVLQPVEAPGQRT
-391 IHVLIADNN
+391 IHVVVTDNN
-400 HLNLDWSTLYGC
+400 HRTLDWPLLGY
-412 LTAGEYRVGIHFWEE
+412 LDAGQYRVGIHFWEE
-427 GLEST
+427 AQEYT
-432 LYAPFTLK
+432 LYAPFTL
-440 EDPPETPWDAISGLQ
+440 DNPLVTPYAITSSLKK
-455 SEDCVADFHRSGEK
+455 A
-469 EGSGLTREKTD
+469 GSHAMLKGDNARALTQAQTE
-480 ELVTILKA
+480 ELVGILNS
-488 LTEADFIPANTL
+488 LTEADFYASNFINT
-500 DPNPQSCIALEYGTV
+500 PITV
-515 TLKLRYEGSRVHLQM
+515 VSLVSGEVTMRLRYDGDNQVQLQLDS
-530 HIHSMGSTN
+530 HSAEALSDTRWCIFNDG
-539 ITDWSITSGSLN
+539 LN
-551 AFFDSLGNL
+551 AFFEKLRQEEAG